1 MNQLVCGGLFKLF
14 FILLFLFFFGKTWS
28 CVSSLPVPY
37 VLNFR
42 MYRPSFHISVLFF
55 LFSSA
60 SDLILYVLH
69 LENQELDES
78 SPLATHPILQR
89 LTGVGRGSADEG
101 RRSGALLVAA
111 ISARVPDWTGCHQSG
126 LQSKTPVQSIPRTD
140 GLAFVRKSAH
150 LS

>member
-1 MNQLVCGGLFKLF
+1 
-14 FILLFLFFFGKTWS
+14 
-28 CVSSLPVPY
+28 
-37 VLNFR
+37 

-111 ISARVPDWTGCHQSG
+111 ISAINNALCAMAGAIIIIHDVVIIIIICYLNINRLMRLLLLIVIQH
-126 LQSKTPVQSIPRTD
+126 I
-140 GLAFVRKSAH
+140 
-150 LS
+150 